1 MDRKNRGDIMKLV
14 YCLRNSFTHFVI
26 PAKAGIQKNKDWI
39 PHQVRNDSKT
49 RDNTIDLLKD
59 KGGFT
64 LIELLIAMLIL
75 FIGLIAVA
83 GLASTAILGNA
94 NAKWSTAATTLA
106 EERMEELKSIGF
118 LGLTNT
124 SWTSP
129 ETITLTGAGRF
140 ERQWRITTPPPGMTD
155 TDIGLIEVRVSW
167 TDRGR
172 TREVNL
178 ATYIAR

>member
-1 MDRKNRGDIMKLV
+1 MKD
-14 YCLRNSFTHFVI
+14 
-26 PAKAGIQKNKDWI
+26 NKDSSQFTVHGSRFI
-39 PHQVRNDSKT
+39 VHASRTTLDARRLTQ
-49 RDNTIDLLKD
+49 
-59 KGGFT
+59 GGFT

-106 EERMEELKSIGF
+106 EEKIEELKSKGF

-124 SWTSP
+124 GWTSP

-140 ERQWRITTPPPGMTD
+140 ERQWQITTPPPGMTD
-155 TDIGLIEVRVSW
+155 INIRLIEVKVSW
-167 TDRGR
+167 ADRGV

>member
-1 MDRKNRGDIMKLV
+1 MKPV

-49 RDNTIDLLKD
+49 RDNTIDLLKN

-94 NAKWSTAATTLA
+94 SAKWTTAATTLA
-106 EERMEELKSIGF
+106 EERMEELKSRGF

-124 SWTSP
+124 NDWTSDP
-129 ETITLTGAGRF
+129 NNPITLTGAGRF
-140 ERQWRITTPPPGMTD
+140 ERQWRITTPPPDMTD
-155 TDIGLIEVRVSW
+155 INIRLIEVKVSW

-172 TREVNL
+172 NREVNL